1 MKRRTAILVTFCI
14 TAGTIGITGLQAGA
28 VAESAQTEAE
38 EAMAEF
44 AETEMAS
51 AEAEETELPAG
62 DAEIKTAKNASAIQT
77 IWLGA
82 IKTDVSAFGKDRAN
96 KLQSQIAALIEAG
109 AAENAPAQE
118 ETQPTFSIC
127 IRYENGDRELYTFYR
142 ANEAWYMKTADETI
156 YPNAKFC
163 TDYVSF
169 SDGGEESGFQV
180 EISDSMQLP
189 DVDLEAKYSEHG
201 KDWYLA
207 TEPEK
212 RMAYGQSK
220 EEAEASVRQDIENGE
235 KLYAYASRK
244 YTCTDEE
251 VEEAIEEYLSALKT
265 ADGYDALEESFAAAG
280 LNLEEYEHKSAPIF
294 RYRIMQEHVYQEAYD
309 AFRSGED
316 EIDGVVYDTLEEY
329 WRAFLEKEVYGAE
342 T

>member
-1 MKRRTAILVTFCI
+1 MKRRTAILVAFCI
-14 TAGTIGITGLQAGA
+14 TAGTIGITG
-28 VAESAQTEAE
+28 SQTG
-38 EAMAEF
+38 AMAESTQK
-44 AETEMAS
+44 ETEMAS
-51 AEAEETELPAG
+51 AEAAETELPAA
-62 DAEIKTAKNASAIQT
+62 DAEMKTAKNASAIQT

-96 KLQSQIAALIEAG
+96 ELQSQIAALIEAG

-127 IRYENGDRELYTFYR
+127 LRYENGDRELYTFYR
-142 ANEAWYMKTADETI
+142 ANVAWYMKTADGTI

-169 SDGGEESGFQV
+169 SDGGEKSGFQV

-189 DVDLEAKYSEHG
+189 DADLEAKYSEHG

-235 KLYAYASRK
+235 KLYAYASKK

-251 VEEAIEEYLSALKT
+251 VENAIEEYLLALKM
-265 ADGYDALEESFAAAG
+265 ADGYDALQQSFAEAG
-280 LNLEEYEHKSAPIF
+280 LDLEEYEHKSAPIF

-329 WRAFLEKEVYGAE
+329 WRAFLEKEVYGTE
-342 T
+342 K

>member
-51 AEAEETELPAG
+51 AEAEETELPAA
-62 DAEIKTAKNASAIQT
+62 DAEMKTAKSAAAIQT

-96 KLQSQIAALIEAG
+96 ELQSQIAALIEAG
-109 AAENAPAQE
+109 AAEDAPAQE
-118 ETQPTFSIC
+118 EAQPTFSIC
-127 IRYENGDRELYTFYR
+127 LRYENGDSELYTFYR
-142 ANEAWYMKTADETI
+142 ANEAWYMKAADGTI

-163 TDYVSF
+163 TDYVSV
-169 SDGGEESGFQV
+169 SDDGEDSGFQV
-180 EISDSMQLP
+180 EISDSVQLP
-189 DVDLEAKYSEHG
+189 DANLEAKYSEHG

-220 EEAEASVRQDIENGE
+220 EEAEASVIQDIENGE
-235 KLYAYASRK
+235 KLYAYASKK

-251 VEEAIEEYLSALKT
+251 VENAIEEYLSALKM
-265 ADGYDALEESFAAAG
+265 ADGYDVLQQSFADAG
-280 LNLEEYEHKSAPIF
+280 LDFEEYEHKSAPIF

-309 AFRSGED
+309 AFRSGKD

-329 WRAFLEKEVYGAE
+329 WRAFLEKRVYN
-342 T
+342 

>member
-1 MKRRTAILVTFCI
+1 MKRRTAILIAFCI
-14 TAGTIGITGLQAGA
+14 TAGTIGITGSQAGA
-28 VAESAQTEAE
+28 ESVQTEAE
-38 EAMAEF
+38 EAAAESV
-44 AETEMAS
+44 ETEMAS
-51 AEAEETELPAG
+51 TETEKAG
-62 DAEIKTAKNASAIQT
+62 ISVSDAELKTAQSASAIQT

-82 IKTDVSAFGKDRAN
+82 IKTDVSAFGTDRAN
-96 KLQSQIAALIEAG
+96 ELQSQIAALIEAG
-109 AAENAPAQE
+109 AAEDAPAQE

-127 IRYENGDRELYTFYR
+127 LRYENGDRELYTFYR
-142 ANEAWYMKTADETI
+142 ADETWYMKTADGTV

-169 SDGGEESGFQV
+169 SDDGEDTGFQV
-180 EISDSMQLP
+180 EISDSVQLP
-189 DVDLEAKYSEHG
+189 DADLEAKYSEHG

-212 RMAYGQSK
+212 RMEYGQSK

-235 KLYAYASRK
+235 KLYAYASKK

-265 ADGYDALEESFAAAG
+265 ADGYDALEQSFTEAG
-280 LNLEEYEHKSAPIF
+280 LDLEEYERKSAPIF
-294 RYRIMQEHVYQEAYD
+294 RYRIMQDHVYQEAYD

-329 WRAFLEKEVYGAE
+329 WRAFLEKEVYRVE
-342 T
+342 N

>member
-1 MKRRTAILVTFCI
+1 MKKRTAILIAFCI
-14 TAGTIGITGLQAGA
+14 TAGTIGITG
-28 VAESAQTEAE
+28 SQTG
-38 EAMAEF
+38 AMAESTQTETDEAT

-51 AEAEETELPAG
+51 AEAAETELPAA
-62 DAEIKTAKNASAIQT
+62 DAEMKTAKSAAVIQT

-96 KLQSQIAALIEAG
+96 ELQSQIAALIEAG
-109 AAENAPAQE
+109 AAEDAPAQE

-142 ANEAWYMKTADETI
+142 ANEAWYMKTADGTI

-169 SDGGEESGFQV
+169 SDGGEKSGFQV
-180 EISDSMQLP
+180 EILDSMQLP
-189 DVDLEAKYSEHG
+189 DAYLEAKYSEHG

-212 RMAYGQSK
+212 RIAYGQSK

-235 KLYAYASRK
+235 KLYAYASKK

-251 VEEAIEEYLSALKT
+251 VENALEEYLLALKT

-316 EIDGVVYDTLEEY
+316 EIDGVIYDTLEEY
-329 WRAFLEKEVYGAE
+329 RRAFLEKRVYD
-342 T
+342 

>member
-1 MKRRTAILVTFCI
+1 MKRRTAILVAFCI
-14 TAGTIGITGLQAGA
+14 TAGTIGITG
-28 VAESAQTEAE
+28 SQTG
-38 EAMAEF
+38 AMAESTQK
-44 AETEMAS
+44 ETEMAS
-51 AEAEETELPAG
+51 AEAAETELPAA
-62 DAEIKTAKNASAIQT
+62 DAEMKTAKNASAIQT

-96 KLQSQIAALIEAG
+96 ELQSQIAALIEAG

-127 IRYENGDRELYTFYR
+127 LRYENGDRELYTFYR
-142 ANEAWYMKTADETI
+142 ANVAWYMKTADGTI

-169 SDGGEESGFQV
+169 SDGGEKSGFQV

-189 DVDLEAKYSEHG
+189 DADLEAKYSEHG

-212 RMAYGQSK
+212 RMAYGQLK

-235 KLYAYASRK
+235 KLYAYASKK

-251 VEEAIEEYLSALKT
+251 VENAIEEYLLALKT

-329 WRAFLEKEVYGAE
+329 WRAFLEKEVYGTE
-342 T
+342 KLKF